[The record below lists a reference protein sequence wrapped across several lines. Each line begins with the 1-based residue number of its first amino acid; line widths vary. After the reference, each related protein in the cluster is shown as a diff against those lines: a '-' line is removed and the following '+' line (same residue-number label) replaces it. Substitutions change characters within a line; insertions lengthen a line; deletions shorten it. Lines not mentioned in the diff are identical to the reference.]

1 MTAVPPA
8 RSGTYPLRKGN
19 RVRPLV
25 DGEPAFRRIC
35 QAVEA
40 AKVRVWIT
48 VAFIDRDVQM
58 PDGRGSF
65 FDVLDRAAGRG
76 LDVRVLFW
84 REPDL
89 PRLMPES
96 AHFAGT
102 PEERRWLGE
111 RHARFLARWDHLP
124 RYCHHQ
130 KSWIIDAGEPG
141 ELAFVGGIN
150 LDHGSLVAPGHPPRP
165 GDPSTHDLYLEIAG
179 PASTDVAHNFVQRW
193 NEASERARPDGCWPD
208 AAATADLP
216 FPSRLAAATGS
227 VPVQITRT
235 VRAGRYT
242 AAVAAPGAAP
252 FAIDGG
258 EASIAEQYLAA
269 IDAARHGIYIENQF
283 LASIEALERLGAA
296 VARGVEVVFVL
307 PGVPMEA
314 VRSVRAE
321 ERAAPFFAALAALGT
336 QPGFT
341 FAGLA
346 ASDAAGR
353 PHDVYVHAKM
363 MLVDDVWATIGS
375 ANLMTRSFHADTEL
389 NASLWDPAVASTLRA
404 QLLREHL
411 GVDTTGTDLVSALR
425 TFARQAQANA
435 ERRRRGEALTGLAFT
450 IDAETYGA

>member
-1 MTAVPPA
+1 MTAIPPA
-8 RSGTYPLRKGN
+8 RSGAYPLRDGN

-40 AKVRVWIT
+40 ARARVWIT
-48 VAFIDRDVQM
+48 VAFVDRDVQM

-65 FDVLDRAAGRG
+65 FDVLDRAASRG

-89 PRLMPES
+89 PRLMPGS

-102 PEERRWLGE
+102 AEERDWLDRRG
-111 RHARFLARWDHLP
+111 ARFLARWDHLP

-130 KSWIIDAGEPG
+130 KSWVIDAGEPG

-150 LDHGSLVAPGHPPRP
+150 LDRGSLVPPGHPPRA
-165 GDPSTHDLYLEIAG
+165 GEPSVHDLYLEVAG

-208 AAATADLP
+208 AGAADDLP
-216 FPSRLAAATGS
+216 FPARLAGAAGA

-242 AAVAAPGAAP
+242 AAVAAPDAER

-258 EASIAEQYLAA
+258 EASVAEQYLAA

-283 LASIEALERLGAA
+283 LASADVLERLAAA

-307 PGVPMEA
+307 PGMPMAE
-314 VRSVRAE
+314 VRGARSE
-321 ERAAPFFAALAALGT
+321 PRAAPFFAGLAGLGT
-336 QPGFT
+336 RPGFT
-341 FAGLA
+341 LAGLA
-346 ASDAAGR
+346 TRDRAGR
-353 PHDVYVHAKM
+353 LHEVYVHAKM
-363 MLVDDVWATIGS
+363 MLVDDAWATIGS

-389 NASLWDPAVASTLRA
+389 NASLWDAATVRALRA
-404 QLLREHL
+404 ALLREHL
-411 GVDTTGTDLVSALR
+411 GIDSTGTDVVAALQ
-425 TFARQAQANA
+425 TFARQARANA
-435 ERRRRGEALTGLAFT
+435 ERRARGDAPLGLAYA
-450 IDAETYGA
+450 IEPAAYGA